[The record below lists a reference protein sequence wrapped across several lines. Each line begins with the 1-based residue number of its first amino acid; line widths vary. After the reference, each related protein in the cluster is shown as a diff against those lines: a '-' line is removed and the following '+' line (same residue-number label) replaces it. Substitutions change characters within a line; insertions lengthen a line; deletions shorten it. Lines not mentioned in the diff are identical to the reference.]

1 MELITIASKNLF
13 NKNDWNV
20 IRKKFNNIYFVNN
33 KEVESFH
40 YEKLGGEIRLS

>member
-40 YEKLGGEIRLS
+40 YEKLEGEIRLS